1 MNLKSLWPFYAPD
14 TPAASAQETAA
25 PRPASAPQSGSVS
38 QSASVSLCAV
48 FSSYSSVEAH
58 IISGMLEDNGIKC
71 VLSNELF
78 AAADGPVANA
88 TGGVQVLV
96 RASDAD
102 QARTLLNEA
111 EAPEDAEAI

>member
-1 MNLKSLWPFYAPD
+1 MNLKNVWPFKA
-14 TPAASAQETAA
+14 PAADAARPHEATASESS
-25 PRPASAPQSGSVS
+25 PSP
-38 QSASVSLCAV
+38 LCAV
-48 FSSYSSVEAH
+48 FSSYSPVEAH
-58 IISGMLEDNGIKC
+58 IVSGMLEDNGIKC

-102 QARTLLNEA
+102 QAQALLRQA
-111 EAPEDAEAI
+111 EASEDVS